1 MPRPTITRN
10 DQNTT
15 VEFGRSA
22 FGKSFSA
29 GIGSVRLCLRIRLP
43 STGISTLKR
52 VSSRCMSGQPN
63 RISGVGPPSLLSQWP
78 SMAAILA
85 GWCSRVLRPW
95 ASPITACIGATSSAI
110 HMAIDSI
117 LRIAG
122 LSRPRSRCQ
131 AAEAPTKNAVARKAA
146 TAMCISR

>member
-1 MPRPTITRN
+1 MIRN

-15 VEFGRSA
+15 VEFGRSSG
-22 FGKSFSA
+22 GKSFSA

-63 RISGVGPPSLLSQWP
+63 RISGVGSPLLLSQWP
-78 SMAAILA
+78 SIAAIFA

-95 ASPITACIGATSSAI
+95 ASPISACTGATISAI
-110 HMAIDSI
+110 HMAIESI

-122 LSRPRSRCQ
+122 LSRPRSKCQ
-131 AAEAPTKNAVARKAA
+131 AAEAPTKKAVARNAA
-146 TAMCISR
+146 TDMCSRR